1 MYRFDRRTS
10 RGRRPRRLAAGPD
23 CQAGTASSQR
33 TLGPAGPPRVHSQAS
48 HPAEQLPDMT
58 DMTVILGTMTIG
70 GQADAAAGAA
80 MLEAFAAALP
90 DAPRLEVDTA
100 RMYQM
105 PNKITDP
112 TADDDV
118 SRSTEAI
125 LGALV
130 DPLTLGDRLHLATKA
145 NPWAEWDESL
155 SAEGVRLQL
164 ETSLA
169 ALGVNCVDLFYLHAP
184 DNNTPI
190 RETLQAVDGA

>member
-1 MYRFDRRTS
+1 
-10 RGRRPRRLAAGPD
+10 
-23 CQAGTASSQR
+23 
-33 TLGPAGPPRVHSQAS
+33 VHSQAS

-130 DPLTLGDRLHLATKA
+130 DPLGDRLHLATKA